1 MNVYTFKIIRP
12 HPEDPNFRVVNEIK
26 IGAFVYEVALQRALV
41 EAHHFAIA
49 NNIPYYRVEG

>member
-1 MNVYTFKIIRP
+1 MNVYTFRLIYP
-12 HPEDPNFRVVNEIK
+12 SNDPQQRIVRECKVA
-26 IGAFVYEVALQRALV
+26 AFSYETALKRALL

>member
-1 MNVYTFKIIRP
+1 MPTYTFRMVYPSNDPRYKVIR
-12 HPEDPNFRVVNEIK
+12 ECKVA
-26 IGAFVYEVALQRALV
+26 AFVYDVALKTALA

>member
-1 MNVYTFKIIRP
+1 MNTYTFRMVYP
-12 HPEDPNFRVVNEIK
+12 SNDPQYRVVRECK
-26 IGAFVYEVALQRALV
+26 VAAFSYDVALKRALV